1 MLLKPNFILVHGAIH
16 HLDNEA
22 VKKMIDF
29 IKKLFIP
36 KYKPM
41 GHFRPCLADT
51 YSNEAQSRGLGSKNE
66 NDICPRCLGGGQNT
80 KNKFYQT
87 NSLSICQVWQS
98 CFENT

>member
-1 MLLKPNFILVHGAIH
+1 
-16 HLDNEA
+16 
-22 VKKMIDF
+22 MIDF

-36 KYKPM
+36 KYKPTGRFQTM
-41 GHFRPCLADT
+41 PCRHL
-51 YSNEAQSRGLGSKNE
+51 YHPNEAQSLGLGSKNE